1 MFFFFFVVVG
11 LIYKRGWWCAWCKL
25 PYRKVGDN
33 DEAVKKAWIAC
44 EFCHRFSPL
53 RVREE
58 VRRRGIEPGAL
69 RVSVV

>member
-44 EFCHRFSPL
+44 EPCNRLAP
-53 RVREE
+53 
-58 VRRRGIEPGAL
+58 
-69 RVSVV
+69 